1 MTTGSNCA
9 SNSNSSAEPR
19 RRPVAPRRPRG
30 VVGFRAGYIRAMLKG
45 QFNLPIHI
53 DLAAT
58 FVFGLTGAL
67 TALKRGYDVI
77 GLFALAFVTGVGG
90 GLIRD
95 GLFIQ
100 QGPPAVTEDSRY
112 LLVILLAGCVAFLF
126 RARVI
131 GWNKMIA
138 WLDTLGVGAHFFRS
152 RAARFNKV
160 IAWLD
165 ALGLGAY
172 AVVGVQKSLHAGLSV
187 AAAVLVGV
195 INAAGGG
202 LLRDVLVR
210 DEPLLFKPGQFY
222 VLAAFAGCLLF
233 VLLALHFQM
242 EATTAALMAI
252 SATFMFRVLAIQFNW
267 VSPPLWTEPAPKGP
281 PRAGGDSPTQK
292 RP

>member
-1 MTTGSNCA
+1 
-9 SNSNSSAEPR
+9 
-19 RRPVAPRRPRG
+19 
-30 VVGFRAGYIRAMLKG
+30 MLKG
-45 QFNLPIHI
+45 HFILPIEI

-58 FVFGLTGAL
+58 LLFSLTGAL
-67 TALKRGYDVI
+67 VALRRGYDVI

-100 QGPPAVTEDSRY
+100 QGPPAVTADSGY
-112 LLVILLAGCVAFLF
+112 ILAVLLAGCVAYLF
-126 RARVI
+126 RGQVI
-131 GWNKMIA
+131 GMSRMTA
-138 WLDTLGVGAHFFRS
+138 WLDTLGVRAHFLRDQ
-152 RAARFNKV
+152 AARFNKV

-222 VLAAFAGCLLF
+222 VLAAFAGCLVF
-233 VLLALHFQM
+233 PLLALYFKM
-242 EATTAALMAI
+242 EATTAALIAI
-252 SATFMFRVLAIQFNW
+252 LTTFVFRLLAIQFNW
-267 VSPPLWTEPAPKGP
+267 VTPALGQKLIAKAPEQ
-281 PRAGGDSPTQK
+281 PT
-292 RP
+292 

>member
-1 MTTGSNCA
+1 
-9 SNSNSSAEPR
+9 
-19 RRPVAPRRPRG
+19 
-30 VVGFRAGYIRAMLKG
+30 MLRS
-45 QFNLPIHI
+45 QFILPIQI

-58 FVFGLTGAL
+58 LLFSLTGAL
-67 TALKRGYDVI
+67 VALKRGYDVI

-100 QGPPAVTEDSRY
+100 QGPPAVTADSRY
-112 LLVILLAGCVAFLF
+112 ILMVLLAGFVAFLL
-126 RARVI
+126 RDRVM
-131 GWNKMIA
+131 GLNKVVA
-138 WLDTLGVGAHFFRS
+138 WLDALGVRGHFLRE
-152 RAARFNKV
+152 RVIRFNKV

-233 VLLALHFQM
+233 ALLAVQFRM
-242 EATTAALMAI
+242 EATPAALIAI
-252 SATFMFRVLAIQFNW
+252 GVTFLLRVLAIQFNW
-267 VSPPLWTEPAPKGP
+267 VSPPLWQEPVPGASSQE
-281 PRAGGDSPTQK
+281 RADPLTPT
-292 RP
+292 RL

>member
-1 MTTGSNCA
+1 
-9 SNSNSSAEPR
+9 
-19 RRPVAPRRPRG
+19 
-30 VVGFRAGYIRAMLKG
+30 MLKG
-45 QFNLPIHI
+45 QFTLPIQI

-58 FVFGLTGAL
+58 LLFSLTGAL
-67 TALKRGYDVI
+67 LALKRGYDVI

-100 QGPPAVTEDSRY
+100 QGPPAVTADSRY
-112 LLVILLAGCVAFLF
+112 FLMVLLAGCVAFLF
-126 RARVI
+126 RDRVV
-131 GWNKMIA
+131 GLNKVVA
-138 WLDTLGVGAHFFRS
+138 WFDALGVRGHFLRDRVS
-152 RAARFNKV
+152 RFNKA

-172 AVVGVQKSLHAGLSV
+172 AVVGVQKSLNAGLSV

-195 INAAGGG
+195 VNAAGGG

-233 VLLALHFQM
+233 PLLALYFQV
-242 EATTAALMAI
+242 EATPAALVAI
-252 SATFMFRVLAIQFNW
+252 GATFLLRVLAIRFNW
-267 VSPPLWTEPAPKGP
+267 VSPPLWEAPVPKAGSEE
-281 PRAGGDSPTQK
+281 GGDPPPPTGL
-292 RP
+292 